1 MADVV
6 EIWANTG
13 EIVERDFT
21 PEEAAQ
27 RAADLAAAEAATAE
41 AAAVEAAR
49 VAAVESGLAKL
60 RALGL
65 TDAEIGALMGAV
77 S

>member
-6 EIWANTG
+6 EIWADTG
-13 EIVERDFT
+13 AVIERDFT
-21 PEEAAQ
+21 AEEAAQ
-27 RAADLAAAEAATAE
+27 RAADLAAAETAAAE
-41 AAAVEAAR
+41 AAAAEAAR
-49 VAAVESGLAKL
+49 LAAVESGLAKL

-65 TDAEIGALMGAV
+65 TDDEIGALMGAV